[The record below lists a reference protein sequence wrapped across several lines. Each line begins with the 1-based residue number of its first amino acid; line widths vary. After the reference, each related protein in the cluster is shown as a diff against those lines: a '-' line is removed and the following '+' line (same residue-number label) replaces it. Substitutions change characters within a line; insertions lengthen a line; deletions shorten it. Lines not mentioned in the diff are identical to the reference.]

1 MAPRECKGPRLFV
14 EGLYERGAIEP
25 NSLLPLS
32 PKDSHYLKDVLR
44 LPVGALVE
52 IGDPDSG
59 ETFKAAITTISE
71 GVTLTIHEKIDSV
84 RTDIPVT
91 LLCAL
96 CKGQKNEL
104 ITDWATELGCANII
118 FWQAERSIV
127 RLKNEGDA
135 EAKAQKFTKAALAA
149 AQQSRQMRPPRVSVT
164 TSLAN
169 TLKLLAPTPADL
181 SLVCSLE
188 HDARPLSSLLTTPQ
202 DGGRI
207 FLAIGPEGDLTP
219 SESEALKEHGFTPV
233 SLGRT
238 ILRSELATLVAL
250 VSVRAAMSLD

>member
-52 IGDPDSG
+52 IGDPTSG
-59 ETFKAAITTISE
+59 DTFTASITTLSD
-71 GVTLTIHEKIDSV
+71 GVTLSIVAKNDTPTMAHSII
-84 RTDIPVT
+84 

-104 ITDWATELGCANII
+104 ITDWATELGCSQII

-127 RLKNEGDA
+127 RLKNEADA
-135 EAKAQKFTKAALAA
+135 DTKALKFSKAALAA
-149 AQQSRQMRPPRVSVT
+149 AQQSRQVRPPTVHVT
-164 TSLAN
+164 TSLTKALSRVPA
-169 TLKLLAPTPADL
+169 TPYLLKV
-181 SLVCSLE
+181 SCSLE
-188 HDARPLSSLLTTPQ
+188 QEAPPLEELTSHLKAGAP
-202 DGGRI
+202 I
-207 FLAIGPEGDLTP
+207 CIVIGPEGDLTP
-219 SESEALKEHGFTPV
+219 EELSTLSEHGFEAA
-233 SLGRT
+233 SLGRQV
-238 ILRSELATLVAL
+238 LRSELAAVTAIVTAK
-250 VSVRAAMSLD
+250 AAR